1 MNKIGK
7 FFTLL
12 VGQPTILLL
21 LLIDRIAVLLSD
33 EMLIKLKFRL
43 CHGYWLDLENP
54 KTFNEKLQWLK
65 LHNRKSIYTD
75 MVDKISAKQYVSN
88 VVGADCIIPTIAI
101 YESVDD
107 IDWDALPNQFVI
119 KCTHD
124 SGGIVVCKD
133 KSKLDVLKSKKKLE
147 WGLCRRYYYQNR
159 EWPYKNVKPRL
170 ICEEYMEDESGYEL
184 KDYKFLCFDGEVK
197 ALFVASDR
205 GSEHEETKFD
215 FYDADFNHLPIIN
228 GHQNSSRLL
237 QKPAS
242 FERMKEIASM
252 LSKGH
257 SHLRVDMYDING
269 HAYFGE
275 MTFYHWSGF
284 VPFEPKEW
292 DVVFGDYIDLTK
304 VCKVEK

>member
-1 MNKIGK
+1 MDKIRKFIYLLFNK
-7 FFTLL
+7 
-12 VGQPTILLL
+12 PTVLGL
-21 LLIDRIAVLLSD
+21 LLIDRIAFLLSD
-33 EMLIKLKFRL
+33 KILIKLKYRL
-43 CHGYWLDLENP
+43 CMGYWIDLDNP

-65 LHNRKSIYTD
+65 LHNRKPVYTK
-75 MVDKISAKQYVSN
+75 MVDKISAKDYVSSI
-88 VVGADCIIPTIAI
+88 VGSDCIIPTIAI
-101 YESVDD
+101 YDSVEE
-107 IDWDALPNQFVI
+107 IDWDTLPNQFVI

-133 KSKLDVLKSKKKLE
+133 KSLLDIEASKKKLK
-147 WGLCRRYYYQNR
+147 WGLNRHYYYQNR
-159 EWPYKNVKPRL
+159 EWPYKNVRPRL

-205 GSEHEETKFD
+205 GIENEETKFD
-215 FYDADFNHLPIIN
+215 FYDAEFNHLPILN
-228 GHQNSSRLL
+228 GHQNAERTIL
-237 QKPAS
+237 KPQS
-242 FERMKEIASM
+242 FNEMKRIASV

-257 SHLRVDMYDING
+257 PHLRVDMYDING

-292 DVVFGDYIDLTK
+292 DSYFGDCIDLGK
-304 VCKVEK
+304 SC